1 MGPSRACRLL
11 LRQRTCALHAVVVS
25 RSTTVSPRGHSVVQ
39 GPETMVRVTG
49 KSGIFQAR
57 NRLGFEPMKRLHDE
71 LVKPV
76 ATEKTRGAWYRHWQ
90 RVSIDGSAL
99 DVADTKE
106 NEAYFKRSGASRGNA
121 AYPQLRLVVLVENGT
136 HALFGSQIGGIRT
149 AESTLADQVI
159 ESLELGFLCLAD
171 RNFFSF
177 SLWNKAQ

>member
-1 MGPSRACRLL
+1 
-11 LRQRTCALHAVVVS
+11 
-25 RSTTVSPRGHSVVQ
+25 VVQ